1 MKGDEVFKAKII
13 NDREVFLQND
23 KGYLLNV
30 PLGNA
35 KKEELDLFQSGTD
48 VVIKLNNFKRNIPLP
63 NALRNYVITSAK
75 LEDKML
81 KIQFEN
87 EMQ

>member
-1 MKGDEVFKAKII
+1 M
-13 NDREVFLQND
+13 
-23 KGYLLNV
+23 
-30 PLGNA
+30 
-35 KKEELDLFQSGTD
+35 FQSGTD